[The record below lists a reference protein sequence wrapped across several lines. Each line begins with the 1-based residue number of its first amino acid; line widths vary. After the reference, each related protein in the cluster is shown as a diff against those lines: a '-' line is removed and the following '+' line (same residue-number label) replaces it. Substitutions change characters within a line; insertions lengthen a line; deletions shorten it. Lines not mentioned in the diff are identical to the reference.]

1 METSQSSGNN
11 PNPFKIIL
19 NVVLLIG
26 FLCSICLTSIYSQK
40 GDVPQEVFWGVNSI
54 ILVIWLSNF
63 DINGKQSNE

>member
-26 FLCSICLTSIYSQK
+26 FLSSICLTSMYSQK

-63 DINGKQSNE
+63 DINDKQSNE